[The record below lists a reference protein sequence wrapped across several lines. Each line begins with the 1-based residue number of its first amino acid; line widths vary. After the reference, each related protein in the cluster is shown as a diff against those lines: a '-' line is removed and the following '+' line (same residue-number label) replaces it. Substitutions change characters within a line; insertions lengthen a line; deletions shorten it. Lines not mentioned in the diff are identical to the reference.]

1 MVVAKIETRAAV
13 ENLKG
18 IIEASAGI
26 MVARGDLGTEFDLA
40 DLPHLQKKII
50 AECIAGG
57 LPVITATQMLDSM
70 IQNSSPTRAEASDVA
85 NAVFDGTSAV
95 MLSGE
100 TAIGEFPVESVQTM
114 SRIAQRADEAFDYE
128 RWAERVAPVSYTH
141 LRAHET

>member
-1 MVVAKIETRAAV
+1 MCDLLMTFVALGQNRTLVALVVAKIETRAAV
-13 ENLKG
+13 ESQRHN
-18 IIEASAGI
+18 EASAGI

-40 DLPHLQKKII
+40 DLPHLQRKII

-100 TAIGEFPVESVQTM
+100 TAIG
-114 SRIAQRADEAFDYE
+114 
-128 RWAERVAPVSYTH
+128 VSC
-141 LRAHET
+141 

>member
-1 MVVAKIETRAAV
+1 
-13 ENLKG
+13 
-18 IIEASAGI
+18 

-70 IQNSSPTRAEASDVA
+70 IQNSSLQELKLRCRKCC
-85 NAVFDGTSAV
+85 FDGTSAV

-128 RWAERVAPVSYTH
+128 RWAERVAQLRQILKMNRHLPVP
-141 LRAHET
+141 RE